1 MEILVYL
8 TVFLL
13 LETVSILALG
23 LGESF
28 GQAMALAKKI
38 NGKKKDLLKPKN
50 SLSKRLSKLSRKRKE
65 LVAQVQMS
73 EYTYRLMTIAGI
85 IAGGAIGKL
94 VFKSSAFVVLI
105 GGLGAA
111 SPLLYL
117 SFKGTKT
124 RSSRMEK
131 LRSTMMI
138 LSGSYIVTED
148 FLKTVQ
154 DNLELLE
161 YPKPF
166 QDFLTYCNYI
176 DGNIKV
182 ALRRLEAQVNNSYFS
197 QWIDVLVMAQDDRQ
211 LKYVTMSVVDSMND
225 VAQAQMESDT
235 AIYAVWREYF
245 MVLALIF
252 AAPLIFKILMPM
264 AYEILVTSLVGQ
276 GLFVLLLAAVVFSLA
291 RALKLNKP
299 ILM

>member
-13 LETVSILALG
+13 LGTISILAVG

-28 GQAMALAKKI
+28 GKAMAIAKKI
-38 NGKKKDLLKPKN
+38 NGKKKDLRKPKN
-50 SLSKRLSKLSRKRKE
+50 SLSKRLSKLSRKRKN

-94 VFKSSAFVVLI
+94 VFKSSAFAVLI

-111 SPLLYL
+111 APLLYL
-117 SFKGTKT
+117 SFKVTKT

-148 FLKTVQ
+148 FLKTVE

-161 YPKPF
+161 YPMPF

-276 GLFVLLLAAVVFSLA
+276 GLFVLLLAAVVFSLV

>member
-13 LETVSILALG
+13 LETVSILAVG

-28 GQAMALAKKI
+28 GQAMAIAKKI

-50 SLSKRLSKLSRKRKE
+50 RLSKRLSKLSRKRKD
-65 LVAQVQMS
+65 LVAQVQMR
-73 EYTYRLMTIAGI
+73 EHTYRLMTFACI
-85 IAGGAIGKL
+85 IAGGVIGKL

-111 SPLLYL
+111 APLLYL
-117 SFKGTKT
+117 SFKDTKT

-264 AYEILVTSLVGQ
+264 AYEILVTSLLGQ

>member
-50 SLSKRLSKLSRKRKE
+50 SLSKRLSKLSRKRKD

-111 SPLLYL
+111 APLLYL

-235 AIYAVWREYF
+235 AIYAVWREYL

-276 GLFVLLLAAVVFSLA
+276 GLFVLLLAAVVFSLV

>member
-50 SLSKRLSKLSRKRKE
+50 SLSKRLSKLSRKRKD

-111 SPLLYL
+111 APLLYL
-117 SFKGTKT
+117 SFKDTKT

-176 DGNIKV
+176 EGNIKV
-182 ALRRLEAQVNNSYFS
+182 ALRRLEAQMNNAYFS

-264 AYEILVTSLVGQ
+264 AYEILVTSLLGQ

>member
-13 LETVSILALG
+13 LETVSILAVG

-28 GQAMALAKKI
+28 GKAMAIAKKI
-38 NGKKKDLLKPKN
+38 NGKKKDLMKPKN
-50 SLSKRLSKLSRKRKE
+50 SLSKRLSKLSRKRKD
-65 LVAQVQMS
+65 LVVQVQMS

-111 SPLLYL
+111 APLLYL
-117 SFKGTKT
+117 SFKDTKT

>member
-13 LETVSILALG
+13 LETVSVLAVG
-23 LGESF
+23 LCESF
-28 GQAMALAKKI
+28 GQAMAIAKKI
-38 NGKKKDLLKPKN
+38 NGKKKDLMKPKN
-50 SLSKRLSKLSRKRKE
+50 SLSKRLSKLSRKRKD
-65 LVAQVQMS
+65 LVAQVQMR
-73 EYTYRLMTIAGI
+73 EHTYRLMTFACI
-85 IAGGAIGKL
+85 IAGGVIGKL

-111 SPLLYL
+111 APLLYL
-117 SFKGTKT
+117 SFKDTKT

-154 DNLELLE
+154 DNLEMLE

-176 DGNIKV
+176 EGNIKV
-182 ALRRLEAQVNNSYFS
+182 ALRRLEAQMNNAYFS

-264 AYEILVTSLVGQ
+264 AYEILVTSLLGQ

>member
-13 LETVSILALG
+13 LGTVSILAVG
-23 LGESF
+23 SVKSF
-28 GQAMALAKKI
+28 DQAMGIAKEIK
-38 NGKKKDLLKPKN
+38 GKKKGMRKQKS
-50 SLSKRLSKLSRKRKE
+50 SLSKQRSKLNRKRKK
-65 LVAQVQMS
+65 LLAQVQMS
-73 EYTYRLMTIAGI
+73 EHTYLLMTIACI

-94 VFKSSAFVVLI
+94 VFKSMAFVVLI

-111 SPLLYL
+111 APLLYL

-124 RSSRMEK
+124 RSSRIEK

-161 YPKPF
+161 YQKPF

-276 GLFVLLLAAVVFSLA
+276 GLFVLLLAAVVFSLV

>member
-8 TVFLL
+8 TVFFLL
-13 LETVSILALG
+13 GTVSILSVG
-23 LGESF
+23 LGENF
-28 GQAMALAKKI
+28 DQAMAIAKEIKD
-38 NGKKKDLLKPKN
+38 KKKDMRKQKS
-50 SLSKRLSKLSRKRKE
+50 SLSKQLSRLNRKRKN

-73 EYTYRLMTIAGI
+73 EYTYRLMTIACI
-85 IAGGAIGKL
+85 IAGGAMGKL
-94 VFKSSAFVVLI
+94 VFKSMAFVVLI

-111 SPLLYL
+111 APLLYL

-182 ALRRLEAQVNNSYFS
+182 ALRRLEVQVNNSYFS
-197 QWIDVLVMAQDDRQ
+197 QWIDVLAMAQDDRQ

-276 GLFVLLLAAVVFSLA
+276 GLFVLLLAAVVFSLV

>member
-1 MEILVYL
+1 MEILGYL

-13 LETVSILALG
+13 LETVSSLAVG
-23 LGESF
+23 LGENF
-28 GQAMALAKKI
+28 DQAMALAKKI

-50 SLSKRLSKLSRKRKE
+50 SLSRRLSKLNRKRKD
-65 LVAQVQMS
+65 LVVQVQMS

-111 SPLLYL
+111 APLLYL
-117 SFKGTKT
+117 SFKDTKT
-124 RSSRMEK
+124 RSIRMEK

-176 DGNIKV
+176 EGNIKV
-182 ALRRLEAQVNNSYFS
+182 ALRRLEAQMNNAYFS

>member
-1 MEILVYL
+1 MEILLYL

-13 LETVSILALG
+13 LGAVSILVVG
-23 LGESF
+23 LGQNFDRAKAIAKEIK
-28 GQAMALAKKI
+28 GKKI
-38 NGKKKDLLKPKN
+38 DMRKQKS
-50 SLSKRLSKLSRKRKE
+50 SLSNRFSKLNRKRNE
-65 LVAQVQMS
+65 LLVQVQMS
-73 EYTYRLMTIAGI
+73 EHTYRLLTIACI
-85 IAGGAIGKL
+85 IAGGSIGKL
-94 VFKSSAFVVLI
+94 VFKSMAFVLLI
-105 GGLGAA
+105 AGLGAA
-111 SPLLYL
+111 APLLYL
-117 SFKGTKT
+117 SFKVTKT

-182 ALRRLEAQVNNSYFS
+182 ALRRLEAQVNNAYFS

-235 AIYAVWREYF
+235 VIYAVWREYF

-264 AYEILVTSLVGQ
+264 AYELLVTSLVGQ
-276 GLFVLLLAAVVFSLA
+276 GLFVLLLAAVVFSLV

>member
-1 MEILVYL
+1 MEILVFL
-8 TVFLL
+8 AVFLL

-50 SLSKRLSKLSRKRKE
+50 RLSRRLSKLSRKRKD
-65 LVAQVQMS
+65 LVVQVQMS

-111 SPLLYL
+111 APLLYL

-154 DNLELLE
+154 DNLEMLE

-182 ALRRLEAQVNNSYFS
+182 ALRRLEAQVNNAYFS

-235 AIYAVWREYF
+235 VIYAVWREYF

-264 AYEILVTSLVGQ
+264 AYELLVTSFVGQ
-276 GLFVLLLAAVVFSLA
+276 GLFVLLLAAVVFSLV

>member
-13 LETVSILALG
+13 LGAVSIVVVG
-23 LGESF
+23 SDQSF
-28 GQAMALAKKI
+28 DYAMAMAKEIK
-38 NGKKKDLLKPKN
+38 GKKKGMRKQRS
-50 SLSKRLSKLSRKRKE
+50 SLSKQLSKLNRMRKN
-65 LVAQVQMS
+65 LVVQVQMS
-73 EYTYRLMTIAGI
+73 EYTYRLMTIACI

-94 VFKSSAFVVLI
+94 VFNSMAFVILI

-111 SPLLYL
+111 APLLYL

-148 FLKTVQ
+148 LLKTVQ

-182 ALRRLEAQVNNSYFS
+182 ALRRLEAQVNNAYFS

-225 VAQAQMESDT
+225 VAQAQIESDT

-276 GLFVLLLAAVVFSLA
+276 GLFVLLLAAVVFSLV

>member
-13 LETVSILALG
+13 LETVSILAVG
-23 LGESF
+23 LGENF
-28 GQAMALAKKI
+28 DQAMAIAKEIK
-38 NGKKKDLLKPKN
+38 GKKKDMRKQKS
-50 SLSKRLSKLSRKRKE
+50 SLSKRLSKLNRMRKN

-73 EYTYRLMTIAGI
+73 EHTYRLMTFACIF
-85 IAGGAIGKL
+85 AGGAIGKL

-111 SPLLYL
+111 APLLYL
-117 SFKGTKT
+117 SFKDTKT

-182 ALRRLEAQVNNSYFS
+182 ALRRLEEQVNNSYFS

-264 AYEILVTSLVGQ
+264 AYEILVTSLLGQ

>member
-13 LETVSILALG
+13 LETVSILAVG
-23 LGESF
+23 LGENF
-28 GQAMALAKKI
+28 DQAMAIAKEI

-50 SLSKRLSKLSRKRKE
+50 SLSRRLSKLSRKRKD
-65 LVAQVQMS
+65 LVVQVQMS

-111 SPLLYL
+111 APLLYL
-117 SFKGTKT
+117 SFKDTKT

-161 YPKPF
+161 YPTPF

-182 ALRRLEAQVNNSYFS
+182 ALRRLEAQMNNAYFS

-264 AYEILVTSLVGQ
+264 AYEILVTSLLGQ

>member
-50 SLSKRLSKLSRKRKE
+50 SLSRRLSKLNRKRKD
-65 LVAQVQMS
+65 LVVQVQMS

-94 VFKSSAFVVLI
+94 VFKSMAFVVLI

-111 SPLLYL
+111 APLLYL
-117 SFKGTKT
+117 SFKDTKT

-264 AYEILVTSLVGQ
+264 AYELLVTSFVGQ

>member
-38 NGKKKDLLKPKN
+38 NGKKKDMLKPKN
-50 SLSKRLSKLSRKRKE
+50 SLSKRLFKLSRKRKDI
-65 LVAQVQMS
+65 VAQVQMS

-85 IAGGAIGKL
+85 IAGGAIGKM

-111 SPLLYL
+111 APLLYL
-117 SFKGTKT
+117 SFKDTKT

-176 DGNIKV
+176 EGNIKV
-182 ALRRLEAQVNNSYFS
+182 ALRRLETQVNNSYFS

-276 GLFVLLLAAVVFSLA
+276 GLFVLLLAAVVFSLV

>member
-13 LETVSILALG
+13 LGAVSILAVG
-23 LGESF
+23 LGQCF
-28 GQAMALAKKI
+28 DQAMWIAKEVK
-38 NGKKKDLLKPKN
+38 GKKKFVLKQKSN
-50 SLSKRLSKLSRKRKE
+50 LSKRRFNFNRKRTK
-65 LVAQVQMS
+65 LLTQVQMS
-73 EYTYRLMTIAGI
+73 EYTYRLMTIACI

-94 VFKSSAFVVLI
+94 VFNSMAFVILI

-111 SPLLYL
+111 APLLYL

-148 FLKTVQ
+148 FIKTVQ

-166 QDFLTYCNYI
+166 QDFLTYCSYI

-182 ALRRLEAQVNNSYFS
+182 ALRRLEAQVNNAYFS

-235 AIYAVWREYF
+235 VIYAVWREYF

-264 AYEILVTSLVGQ
+264 AYELLVTSFVGQ
-276 GLFVLLLAAVVFSLA
+276 GLFVLLLAAVVFSLV

>member
-1 MEILVYL
+1 MEMLIYL
-8 TVFLL
+8 AVFLL
-13 LETVSILALG
+13 FTIIVILAANLS
-23 LGESF
+23 ENIE
-28 GQAMALAKKI
+28 QALSRAKEI
-38 NGKKKDLLKPKN
+38 RCKKKAVTKPKKG
-50 SLSKRLSKLSRKRKE
+50 LIKRLSKISQRRKS
-65 LVAQVQMS
+65 LVTRGQMPKT
-73 EYTYRLMTIAGI
+73 TYRLITLACI
-85 IAGGAIGKL
+85 IAGVAVGKL
-94 VFKSSAFVVLI
+94 VFKSGIFMLLI

-111 SPLLYL
+111 APLLYL
-117 SFKGTKT
+117 SVKITKN

-166 QDFLTYCNYI
+166 QDFLVYCNYI
-176 DGNIKV
+176 DGNIKL
-182 ALRRLEAQVNNSYFS
+182 ALRRLEARVGNSYFS
-197 QWIDVLVMAQDDRQ
+197 QWVDVLIMAQDDRQ
-211 LKYVTMSVVDSMND
+211 LKYVTMSVVDAMND
-225 VAQAQMESDT
+225 VAQVQLEADA

-245 MVLALIF
+245 MVLAMIF
-252 AAPLIFKILMPM
+252 SAPLIFKILMPS
-264 AYEILVTSLVGQ
+264 AYEILVGSLVGQ
-276 GLFVLLLAAVVFSLA
+276 GLLLLLLAAVVFSLI

>member
-13 LETVSILALG
+13 LGTVSILVVG
-23 LGESF
+23 SGQSF
-28 GQAMALAKKI
+28 GQAMGMAKVIKD
-38 NGKKKDLLKPKN
+38 KKKGMRKQK
-50 SLSKRLSKLSRKRKE
+50 SSVGERLSKLNRKRNK
-65 LVAQVQMS
+65 LLAQVQMS
-73 EYTYRLMTIAGI
+73 EHTYLLMTIACI
-85 IAGGAIGKL
+85 VAGGAIGKL
-94 VFKSSAFVVLI
+94 VFNSIAFVVLI

-111 SPLLYL
+111 APLLYL

-148 FLKTVQ
+148 FIKTVQ

-235 AIYAVWREYF
+235 VIYAVWREYF

-276 GLFVLLLAAVVFSLA
+276 GLFILLLAAVVFSLV

>member
-13 LETVSILALG
+13 LGTVSILAVG
-23 LGESF
+23 SGEGF
-28 GQAMALAKKI
+28 DQAMEIAKEIK
-38 NGKKKDLLKPKN
+38 GKKKVVLKPKN
-50 SLSKRLSKLSRKRKE
+50 SLSNRLSKLNRKRNE
-65 LVAQVQMS
+65 LLAQVQMN
-73 EYTYRLMTIAGI
+73 ENTYILMTNACI
-85 IAGGAIGKL
+85 IARGAIGKL
-94 VFKSSAFVVLI
+94 VFNSMAFVVLI
-105 GGLGAA
+105 GGLGATA
-111 SPLLYL
+111 PLLYL

-161 YPKPF
+161 YTKPF

-182 ALRRLEAQVNNSYFS
+182 ALRRLEAQVNNAYFS

-276 GLFVLLLAAVVFSLA
+276 GLFVLLLAAVVFSLV

>member
-1 MEILVYL
+1 
-8 TVFLL
+8 
-13 LETVSILALG
+13 
-23 LGESF
+23 
-28 GQAMALAKKI
+28 
-38 NGKKKDLLKPKN
+38 
-50 SLSKRLSKLSRKRKE
+50 
-65 LVAQVQMS
+65 MS

-111 SPLLYL
+111 APLLYL
-117 SFKGTKT
+117 SFKDTKT

-182 ALRRLEAQVNNSYFS
+182 ALRRLEAQVNNAYFS
-197 QWIDVLVMAQDDRQ
+197 QWIDVLAMAQDDRQ

-264 AYEILVTSLVGQ
+264 AYEILVTSLLGQ
-276 GLFVLLLAAVVFSLA
+276 GLFVLLLAAVVFSLV

>member
-111 SPLLYL
+111 APLLYL
-117 SFKGTKT
+117 SFKDTKT

-182 ALRRLEAQVNNSYFS
+182 ALRRLEAQVNNAYFS

-264 AYEILVTSLVGQ
+264 AYEILVTSLLGQ

>member
-13 LETVSILALG
+13 LGAVSILAVG
-23 LGESF
+23 SGKSF
-28 GQAMALAKKI
+28 DQAMAIAKEIK
-38 NGKKKDLLKPKN
+38 GKKKGMRKQKS
-50 SLSKRLSKLSRKRKE
+50 SLGKRLSRLNQKRKN

-73 EYTYRLMTIAGI
+73 EHTYRLMTIACI

-94 VFKSSAFVVLI
+94 VFKSMVFVVLI

-111 SPLLYL
+111 APLLYL

-235 AIYAVWREYF
+235 VIYAVWREYF
-245 MVLALIF
+245 MVLAFIF

-276 GLFVLLLAAVVFSLA
+276 GLFVLLLAAVVFSLV

>member
-50 SLSKRLSKLSRKRKE
+50 SLSRRLSKLNRKRKD
-65 LVAQVQMS
+65 LVVQVQMS

-111 SPLLYL
+111 APLLYL
-117 SFKGTKT
+117 SFKDTKT

-252 AAPLIFKILMPM
+252 AAPLIFKILMPK

-276 GLFVLLLAAVVFSLA
+276 GLFVLLLAAVVFSLV

>member
-13 LETVSILALG
+13 LGIVSILAVG
-23 LGESF
+23 QGENF
-28 GQAMALAKKI
+28 DQAMAIAKEI
-38 NGKKKDLLKPKN
+38 RGKRKDMRKQKS
-50 SLSKRLSKLSRKRKE
+50 SLGKRLSRLNRKRKN

-73 EYTYRLMTIAGI
+73 EHTYLLMTIACI
-85 IAGGAIGKL
+85 VAGGAIGKL
-94 VFKSSAFVVLI
+94 VFNSIAFVVLI

-111 SPLLYL
+111 APLLYL
-117 SFKGTKT
+117 SFKGTKA

-161 YPKPF
+161 YTKPF

-182 ALRRLEAQVNNSYFS
+182 ALRRLEEQVNNAYFS

-235 AIYAVWREYF
+235 VIYAVWREYF

-276 GLFVLLLAAVVFSLA
+276 GLFVLLLAAVVFSLV

>member
-50 SLSKRLSKLSRKRKE
+50 SLSRRLSKLNRKRKD
-65 LVAQVQMS
+65 LVVQVQMS

-85 IAGGAIGKL
+85 IAGGAIGKM

-111 SPLLYL
+111 APLLYL
-117 SFKGTKT
+117 SFKDTKT

-161 YPKPF
+161 YPMPF

-182 ALRRLEAQVNNSYFS
+182 ALRRLEAQVNNAYFS

-276 GLFVLLLAAVVFSLA
+276 GLFVLLLAAVVFSLV

-299 ILM
+299 ILI